1 MKNLGLAPVYR
12 VSPLQPGMWQVYLTI
27 KLYIFISNILYFFA
41 LKFHY
46 GHLVWSINL
55 EFEETVWLACRYIL
69 LDNRFGCLAFLM
81 DWPVYQIHKNNLIQF
96 FWYFA
101 MATFSKKVLKRNSIL
116 ADWIWNSSTK
126 WLKSIPR
133 RGASLRILFKENWE
147 FLSSWNHSVYPN
159 VQKRDE
165 KIFGF
170 TGFCLWW
177 AQIQ

>member
-1 MKNLGLAPVYR
+1 MTSVSFDNYNTVYFYIKYIIFFA
-12 VSPLQPGMWQVYLTI
+12 M
-27 KLYIFISNILYFFA
+27 KLYS
-41 LKFHY
+41 

-55 EFEETVWLACRYIL
+55 EFVEETVWLAGRDIL
-69 LDNRFGCLAFLM
+69 LDNRVGCLAFLM
-81 DWPVYQIHKNNLIQF
+81 DWPVYQIRKKNPIQF

-159 VQKRDE
+159 VQTERWKNFWFYRFLFMVSANSIEIIE
-165 KIFGF
+165 K
-170 TGFCLWW
+170 
-177 AQIQ
+177 